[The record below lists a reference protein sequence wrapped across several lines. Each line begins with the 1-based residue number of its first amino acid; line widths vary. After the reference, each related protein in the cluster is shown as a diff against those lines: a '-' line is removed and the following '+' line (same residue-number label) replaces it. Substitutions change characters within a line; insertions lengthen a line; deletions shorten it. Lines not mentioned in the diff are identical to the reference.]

1 MGSPGDVVKHANP
14 SRQQGSFIVEAMIAL
29 AVFSVGVLGLFT
41 SVQKVFLSAAD
52 DRTRDQAAA
61 ALQDVADALR
71 NSSFSKIYASYNNAK
86 FPAYGLTIQGGA
98 ATVLIQCDVNELSL
112 PAEYGPVQDL
122 DGDGFK
128 KSSDVSASYVLLPVR
143 LTLTYQTNY
152 GTRTDVRY
160 LLIGGN

>member
-1 MGSPGDVVKHANP
+1 MNRANP
-14 SRQQGSFIVEAMIAL
+14 SRQQGAMIVEAMIAL
-29 AVFSVGVLGLFT
+29 SVFSVGVLGLFS

-61 ALQDVADALR
+61 GLQDVADTLR
-71 NSSFSKIYASYNNAK
+71 NADFSKIYGSYNNAK
-86 FPAYGLTIQGGA
+86 LPAYGLTSQGGA
-98 ATVLIQCDVNELSL
+98 ATVLVQCDVNELSL

-122 DGDGFK
+122 DGDGLK